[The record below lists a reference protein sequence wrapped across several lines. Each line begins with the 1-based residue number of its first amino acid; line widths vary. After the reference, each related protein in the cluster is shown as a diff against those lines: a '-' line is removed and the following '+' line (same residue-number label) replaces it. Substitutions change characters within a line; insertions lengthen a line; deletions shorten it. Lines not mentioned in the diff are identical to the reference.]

1 MKKVFVARKL
11 LKSNEKRMTE
21 IWDAKLNSEDK
32 IYSQSELIELSR
44 DCDGILC
51 SIIDKFDAETI
62 NKLSDKVKIISNFAV
77 GFGNIDI
84 KAAKKKNIIV
94 TNTPDVLTDA
104 TAEIAIL
111 LLLGAARRAT
121 EGRKWVDK
129 KNWSWSADFL
139 IGKQL
144 TGRSLG
150 ILGMGRIGQ
159 AVAERA
165 KSFGMK
171 INYYNRKKLSSNL
184 EKGAIYHES
193 LKSLIKVSDFFSINC
208 PATEETK
215 KILNKETLS
224 YFPKE
229 AVIINSARGD
239 MIDDEDMVDALKS
252 GKIFGLGLDV
262 YNGEPNIHPQYL
274 NLDNVFILPHL
285 GSATEKTRFAMADLA
300 INNIEEYF
308 KTGKCKNT
316 VN

>member
-1 MKKVFVARKL
+1 MKKVFIARRL
-11 LKSNEKRMTE
+11 LKSNEKRISE

-32 IYSQSELIELSR
+32 IYSQSELIELSK

-51 SIIDKFDAETI
+51 SIVDKFDAETI

-77 GFGNIDI
+77 GFGNIDT
-84 KAAKKKNIIV
+84 KAAKKKNIVI
-94 TNTPDVLTDA
+94 TKTPDVLTDA

-121 EGRKWVDK
+121 EVRKCVDK

-144 TGRSLG
+144 TGRPLG

-171 INYYNRKKLSSNL
+171 IHYYNRKKLPSNL
-184 EKGAIYHES
+184 ENGAIYHES

-215 KILNKETLS
+215 KIINEEALS
-224 YFPKE
+224 YFPNG
-229 AVIINSARGD
+229 AVIINTARGG
-239 MIDDEDMVDALKS
+239 MIDDEAMVNALKS
-252 GKIFGLGLDV
+252 GKVFALGLDV
-262 YNGEPNIHPQYL
+262 YNGEPDIHPQYL
-274 NLDNVFILPHL
+274 KLDNVFILPHL
-285 GSATEKTRFAMADLA
+285 GSATEKTRLAMADLA
-300 INNIEEYF
+300 ISNIEEYF
-308 KTGKCKNT
+308 KIGKCKNT

>member
-1 MKKVFVARKL
+1 MKKVFVTRKL
-11 LKSNEKRMTE
+11 LKSNEKRMSE

-32 IYSQSELIELSR
+32 IYSQSELVELSR

-51 SIIDKFDAETI
+51 SIVDKFDSETI

-77 GFGNIDI
+77 GFGNIDV
-84 KAAKKKNIIV
+84 KAAKKKNIVV

-129 KNWSWSADFL
+129 KNWSWSVDFL

-144 TGRSLG
+144 TGKPLG
-150 ILGMGRIGQ
+150 ILGMGRIGR
-159 AVAERA
+159 AIAERA

-171 INYYNRKKLSSNL
+171 IHYYNRKRLPSNL
-184 EKGAIYHES
+184 ENGAIYHES
-193 LKSLIKVSDFFSINC
+193 LKSLIEVSDFFSINC

-215 KILNKETLS
+215 KIINEKTLT
-224 YFPKE
+224 YFPNGT
-229 AVIINSARGD
+229 VIINSARGD
-239 MIDDEDMVDALKS
+239 MIDDDAMVNSLKS
-252 GKIFGLGLDV
+252 GKVFALGLDV
-262 YNGEPNIHPQYL
+262 YNGEPDIHPQYL
-274 NLDNVFILPHL
+274 KLDNVFILPHL
-285 GSATEKTRFAMADLA
+285 GSATEKTRIAMADLA
-300 INNIEEYF
+300 ISNIEEYF
-308 KTGKCKNT
+308 KTGTCKNI

>member
-11 LKSNEKRMTE
+11 LESNEKRMSE

-32 IYSQSELIELSR
+32 VYSQSELIELSR

-51 SIIDKFDAETI
+51 SIVDKFDAETI

-84 KAAKKKNIIV
+84 KAAMNKNIIV

-111 LLLGAARRAT
+111 ILLGAARRAT

-129 KNWSWSADFL
+129 KNWTWSADFL

-144 TGRSLG
+144 TDSRLG

-159 AVAERA
+159 ALAERA

-171 INYYNRKKLSSNL
+171 IHYHNRKKLPPNL

-193 LKSLIKVSDFFSINC
+193 LKSLILVSDFFSINC
-208 PATEETK
+208 PTTEETK
-215 KILNKETLS
+215 KIINEETLS
-224 YFPKE
+224 YFLNG

-239 MIDDEDMVDALKS
+239 MIDDEAMINALKS
-252 GKIFGLGLDV
+252 GKVFALGLDV
-262 YNGEPNIHPQYL
+262 YNGEPDIHPQYL
-274 NLDNVFILPHL
+274 KLDNVFILPHL

-300 INNIEEYF
+300 ISNIEEYF

>member
-1 MKKVFVARKL
+1 MKKVFVTRKL
-11 LKSNEKRMTE
+11 LKPSEKKISK
-21 IWDAKLNSEDK
+21 IWDAKLNHEDK
-32 IYSQSELIELSR
+32 VYSQRELIELSSN
-44 DCDGILC
+44 CDGILC
-51 SIIDKFDAETI
+51 SIVDKFDDETI
-62 NKLSDKVKIISNFAV
+62 NKLSDRVKIISNFAV

-129 KNWSWSADFL
+129 KNWSWSAGFL
-139 IGKQL
+139 MGKQL
-144 TGRSLG
+144 TGKPLG

-159 AVAERA
+159 AVAKRA

-171 INYYNRKKLSSNL
+171 IHYYNRKKLPSNL
-184 EKGAIYHES
+184 ENRAIYHKS
-193 LKSLIKVSDFFSINC
+193 LKSLIKASDFFSINC

-215 KILNKETLS
+215 KIINEKTLS
-224 YFPKE
+224 YFPNG

-239 MIDDEDMVDALKS
+239 MIDDEDMVNALKS
-252 GKIFGLGLDV
+252 RKIFALGLDV
-262 YNGEPNIHPQYL
+262 YNGEPDIHPQYL
-274 NLDNVFILPHL
+274 KLDNVFILPHL
-285 GSATEKTRFAMADLA
+285 GSATKKTRFAMADLA
-300 INNIEEYF
+300 INNVEEYF
-308 KTGKCKNT
+308 RTGKCKNT

>member
-11 LKSNEKRMTE
+11 LRSNEKRMSE

-32 IYSQSELIELSR
+32 VYSQSELIELSR

-51 SIIDKFDAETI
+51 SIVDKFDAETI

-84 KAAKKKNIIV
+84 KAAMNKNIIV

-111 LLLGAARRAT
+111 ILLGAARRAT

-129 KNWSWSADFL
+129 KNWTWSADFL

-144 TGRSLG
+144 TDSRLG

-159 AVAERA
+159 ALAERT

-171 INYYNRKKLSSNL
+171 IHYHNRKKLPSNL

-193 LKSLIKVSDFFSINC
+193 LKSLISVSDFFSINC
-208 PATEETK
+208 PTTEETK
-215 KILNKETLS
+215 KIINEETLS
-224 YFPKE
+224 YFLNG

-239 MIDDEDMVDALKS
+239 MIDDEAMINALKS
-252 GKIFGLGLDV
+252 GKVFALGLDV
-262 YNGEPNIHPQYL
+262 YNGEPDIHPQYL
-274 NLDNVFILPHL
+274 QLDNVFILPHL

-300 INNIEEYF
+300 ISNIEEYF